1 MKRLNRTVLVG
12 GLVAALAVGQTLG
25 LPDAARAATLETR
38 EVRDWTMS
46 AYTNDETGDFSH
58 CAIYARYRN
67 GLLLLISVDRDDDY
81 TLGFS
86 GEALSFEAGSEVPV
100 DVSVDGRV
108 VGRTA
113 FAIDTDHI
121 SLFIAKGAPIIRR
134 LKRGR
139 RITARISGETYLFD
153 LENSAYALEQAEDCV
168 ADHLRRGSRSEPA
181 RTARADPEATTG
193 PATDIATDSATDT
206 APTGTAG
213 DRLATHLEAAILS
226 ANLLARLPLDDWRLL
241 APDAIPQFAER
252 YDAFWRSE
260 AVIGGVMLFPPEGEE
275 VTATSLRR
283 DIVSDDA
290 ASCAGNF
297 TSAQAATSAPGTHFV
312 VSCSAIDPPWSSF
325 YSIVE
330 RPGGG
335 YVVFATASVSADLS
349 VAARVGLET
358 ATRAQE
364 TVTSVASASGE

>member
-1 MKRLNRTVLVG
+1 MQRLNKT
-12 GLVAALAVGQTLG
+12 GLVAGLVAMLTGGQVPSQMPG
-25 LPDAARAATLETR
+25 ASGEAYAATLETR
-38 EVRDWTMS
+38 DVRDWTMS

-86 GEALSFEAGSEVPV
+86 GEALSFERSSEVPV

-139 RITARISGETYLFD
+139 RITARIDGETYLFD
-153 LENSAYALEQAEDCV
+153 LENSAYALERAEDCV
-168 ADHLRRGSRSEPA
+168 ADHLRRGSRSEPK

-193 PATDIATDSATDT
+193 PATDIATGPDR
-206 APTGTAG
+206 TGNTG
-213 DRLATHLEAAILS
+213 DRLATHLEATILS
-226 ANLLARLPLDDWRLL
+226 ANLLAGLPLDDWRLL
-241 APDAIPQFAER
+241 APDTIPQFAER

-260 AVIGGVMLFPPEGEE
+260 EVIGGVMLFLPGSET

-312 VSCSAIDPPWSSF
+312 VSCSAIDAPWSSF

-330 RPGGG
+330 RPRGGH
-335 YVVFATASVSADLS
+335 VVFATASVGADLS

-364 TVTSVASASGE
+364 TVRSAASATGE